1 MPVQLDIPGLKKN
14 LRLHVHGNPEECVSR
29 QIREYGIWEAY
40 ETSLFLKYLRPG
52 GVFLDIG
59 ANIGYYTVLGAK
71 AVGEQGRVIAYE
83 PDRANFV
90 LLEKNLR
97 LNGITNATA
106 FAAAVSDY
114 NGRAALYLSPD
125 NRGDHRLYASGDA
138 RRRLMA
144 EVVDG
149 GEHLRTLTG
158 RVDFIKIDTQGSE
171 FYVLKGLQALIRANR
186 KHLVMVVEF
195 WPFGLR
201 LAGASAD
208 ELLDLLAALEMAIY
222 IIDHLG
228 RAMVPMNCDCL
239 RQWVRDTEADPGNEG
254 FMNLLLLP
262 AAGMTAKEFLCS
274 G

>member
-1 MPVQLDIPGLKKN
+1 LPVQLDIPGLKKN
-14 LRLHVHGNPEECVSR
+14 LRLHVHAHPEECVSR
-29 QIREYGIWEAY
+29 QIREFGIWESY
-40 ETSLFLKYLRPG
+40 ETSLLLKYLRPG
-52 GVFLDIG
+52 GIFLDIG
-59 ANIGYYTVLGAK
+59 ANIGYYTVLGAN

-83 PDRANFV
+83 PDRANFA
-90 LLEKNLR
+90 LLEKNLL
-97 LNGITNATA
+97 LNKITNATV

-114 NGRAALYLSPD
+114 NGHAVLYLSPD
-125 NRGDHRLYASGDA
+125 NRGDHRLYDSGDA
-138 RRRLMA
+138 RSRFVA

-149 GEHLRTLTG
+149 GAHLRTLTG

-171 FYVLKGLQALIRANR
+171 LHVLKALQALILANR
-186 KHLVMVVEF
+186 RHLVMVVEF

-208 ELLDLLAALEMAIY
+208 ELLDLLAAFNMSIH

-228 RAMVPMNCDCL
+228 RATVPVRCGCL

-262 AAGMTAKEFLCS
+262 AAGPAAKEAL
-274 G
+274 